1 MLGEFKKFM
10 ASCPCFVFLSVHN
23 REDMYSYQFVYLAR
37 CTVYSSQFV
46 CVCVAL
52 AMYERP
58 PVRKSPIWL
67 RHAAILYIR
76 LKLKQDGDVCF
87 GERRTYLVECVC

>member
-10 ASCPCFVFLSVHN
+10 ASCPCSVFLSVHN
-23 REDMYSYQFVYLAR
+23 RDDMYSYEFVYLSRRA
-37 CTVYSSQFV
+37 VYSGQFV

-52 AMYERP
+52 AVYERP
-58 PVRKSPIWL
+58 PVRKSPIWS

-76 LKLKQDGDVCF
+76 
-87 GERRTYLVECVC
+87 

>member
-10 ASCPCFVFLSVHN
+10 ASCVCSVFLLVHN

-37 CTVYSSQFV
+37 RVVYSGQFV

-52 AMYERP
+52 AVYERP
-58 PVRKSPIWL
+58 PVRKSPIRF

-76 LKLKQDGDVCF
+76 
-87 GERRTYLVECVC
+87 

>member
-1 MLGEFKKFM
+1 
-10 ASCPCFVFLSVHN
+10 
-23 REDMYSYQFVYLAR
+23 
-37 CTVYSSQFV
+37 
-46 CVCVAL
+46 
-52 AMYERP
+52 MYERP

-87 GERRTYLVECVC
+87 GERRTYLVECVCVLLHPRTAALIHSLSTTSL